1 MVLLTLVDISVS
13 TAWWVTKNVY
23 YAGKYM
29 IYGRQKTEAEII
41 KEDMTEQMDKILK
54 NEEELKNELRE
65 LNGKK
70 IEKKI
75 NLRHSL

>member
-1 MVLLTLVDISVS
+1 MVLLTLVDISIS

-29 IYGRQKTEAEII
+29 IYGHQKTEAEKM
-41 KEDMTEQMDKILK
+41 KEDMTKQMEKILK

-70 IEKKI
+70 NEKKMK
-75 NLRHSL
+75 LRHSL